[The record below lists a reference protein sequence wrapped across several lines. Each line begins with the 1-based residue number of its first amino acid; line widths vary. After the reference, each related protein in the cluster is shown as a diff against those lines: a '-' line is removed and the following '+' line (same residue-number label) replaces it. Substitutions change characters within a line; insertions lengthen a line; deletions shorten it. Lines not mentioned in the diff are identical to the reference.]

1 MTPRMMKSI
10 DAHARVQADQ
20 DQWIKELVK
29 NTDLLRMRIESL
41 RERVKKIE
49 EAVAPKEPT

>member
-1 MTPRMMKSI
+1 MTTKSI

>member
-1 MTPRMMKSI
+1 MTKFP
-10 DAHARVQADQ
+10 DAVARVQADQ
-20 DQWIKELVK
+20 DQRIKELVK